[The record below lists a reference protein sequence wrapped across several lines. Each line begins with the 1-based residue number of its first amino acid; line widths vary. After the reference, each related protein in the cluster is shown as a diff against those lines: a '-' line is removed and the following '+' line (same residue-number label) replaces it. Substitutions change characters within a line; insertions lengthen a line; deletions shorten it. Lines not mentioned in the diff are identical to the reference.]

1 MPTARPLKGRFAA
14 YQLSRNREGGPITG
28 RVVPARLR
36 LPAALLAC
44 LAVTALVSAVL
55 WRQEQA
61 SVQSAA
67 RANARAAAAAIEERA
82 AAATLAVQGV
92 RAAYDSGPVERPAFV
107 RLARL
112 PLARPEVVAVGW
124 APRVPASER
133 SALEASEQIRI
144 GAPPDAA
151 ATYPLLLR
159 EPAFAGNDV
168 PDLGSDPTLG
178 PALRLARTSGEPL
191 LSAPVRL
198 AGDGRIGSYVF
209 VPVYASG
216 LPATTPGERLD
227 ALRGVVV
234 GALATD
240 VLVAEATAGLAHG
253 ATVRL
258 SEGAAILGG
267 EPVRSGAR
275 AQASVGGRTWTV
287 AVAAGEPSRVP
298 ALAAALVGGALALL
312 LGLFHRRLARLSAA
326 GRKLQSTLVRERK
339 RSQQKLRAVEERV
352 GETERAVA
360 LIADAASAVVLDVDG
375 DGNIVSCSAAA
386 QRLLGYEPDELVGST
401 IYELLHPDD
410 LLSPPSGPHRYRRR
424 DGTFVILDTSRLT
437 RRDALGFTSD
447 VVTVLREPGPDALLR
462 TAAQRIADA
471 VALEPDPIELYSIVT
486 EEVAAELKVPAV
498 SLVRFEGTGFGTVVG
513 ACAESADA
521 AWLTGT
527 TIDLDETTPAG
538 RVFADGKATAG
549 AAPLRVGARLWGALV
564 AEGADT
570 ADLVEL
576 AELVHGA
583 VAYADA
589 TARLSALTTR
599 DPLTNLPDHRAFQEQ
614 LRAEVRRAQ
623 RHERALALV
632 VLNLDGLRKLNE
644 EHGRLAA
651 DRVLAETA
659 RRLTSTVRAGE
670 VVSRLGADHFAWL
683 LPETEGLNGW
693 IAAERA
699 RRAISS
705 SPFDGVGV
713 VTASAGV
720 CDLEEVGGPEEL
732 LSLAEVAV
740 VHAKGSGGD
749 TTFRYSD
756 ELDADVAGGPED
768 GDGLQR
774 LRALA
779 RKLDAGEPGTEGH
792 SDRVALLAEKLA
804 VAAGWEPD
812 AAVRLSQAA
821 FVHDVGKLGI
831 DEQVLQKSGPLD
843 ADELEQI
850 RSHPATGAEIAID
863 ALDPE
868 QLSWVRHHHERWD
881 GAGYPGGLAAHAIPA
896 GAQLLAL
903 AEAWDSMTSSRLYGA
918 ALSIGDALAECRSG
932 NGSQF
937 APAAVAAL
945 ERLWTLGAL
954 NAADARATAE

>member
-1 MPTARPLKGRFAA
+1 M
-14 YQLSRNREGGPITG
+14 
-28 RVVPARLR
+28 PARLR
-36 LPAALLAC
+36 LPAALLTC
-44 LAVTALVSAVL
+44 LVVTGIVSAVL
-55 WRQEQA
+55 WRNEAA
-61 SVQSAA
+61 SLERASQ
-67 RANARAAAAAIEERA
+67 ANARAAAAAIEERA
-82 AAATLAVQGV
+82 AAATLAIQGV
-92 RAAYDSGPVERPAFV
+92 RAAYDSGPVEEAAFV

-124 APRVPASER
+124 APRVLAAER
-133 SALEASEQIRI
+133 AALEATEQIRI
-144 GAPPDAA
+144 GAPLDAV

-159 EPAFAGNDV
+159 EPALAGDDV
-168 PDLGSDPTLG
+168 ADLGSDPTLG
-178 PALRLARTSGEPL
+178 PALRLARTAGAPR
-191 LSAPVRL
+191 LSSPVRL
-198 AGDGRIGSYVF
+198 PGDGRIGSYVF

-216 LPATTPGERLD
+216 LPAETPGERRD

-234 GALATD
+234 GALATEI
-240 VLVAEATAGLAHG
+240 LVAEATAGLADS
-253 ATVRL
+253 TDVRL
-258 SEGAAILGG
+258 TEGSAVLGG
-267 EPVRSGAR
+267 APVRSGTR
-275 AQASVGGRTWTV
+275 AEASVGGRTWTV
-287 AVAAGEPSRVP
+287 AVATGSPTHFA

-312 LGLFHRRLARLSAA
+312 LGLFHRRLARLSTAA
-326 GRKLQSTLVRERK
+326 RKLQTTLVRERR

-352 GETERAVA
+352 GETERAIE
-360 LIADAASAVVLDVDG
+360 LIADAASAVVLDVDR

-386 QRLLGYEPDELVGST
+386 QRLLGYEPAELVGST

-424 DGTFVILDTSRLT
+424 DGTFVILETSRLT
-437 RRDALGFTSD
+437 RRDALGFVSD
-447 VVTVLREPGPDALLR
+447 VVTILRELEPDALLR

-486 EEVAAELKVPAV
+486 EEVAAELEVPAV
-498 SLVRFEGTGFGTVVG
+498 SLVRFESGGFGTVVG
-513 ACAESADA
+513 GYADSPDA
-521 AWLTGT
+521 AWPTGT
-527 TIDLDETTPAG
+527 TIDLDETSSAG
-538 RVFADGKATAG
+538 LVFVDGKATAG

-564 AEGADT
+564 AEGADNG
-570 ADLVEL
+570 ALVEL

-599 DPLTNLPDHRAFQEQ
+599 DPLTNLPDLRAFQEQ

-632 VLNLDGLRKLNE
+632 LVNIDGFRRLNE
-644 EHGRLAA
+644 QHGRLAA

-659 RRLTSTVRAGE
+659 RRLGSTVRAGE

-699 RRAISS
+699 RRAISAI
-705 SPFDGVGV
+705 PFAGVGP

-732 LSLAEVAV
+732 LGLAEVAV
-740 VHAKGSGGD
+740 VHAKAAGGD
-749 TTFRYSD
+749 ATFRYSD
-756 ELDADVAGGPED
+756 ELDADLANGPED
-768 GDGLQR
+768 GDGLRR

-779 RKLDAGEPGTEGH
+779 RKLDAEEPGTEGH

-804 VAAGWEPD
+804 VAAGWEAD

-821 FVHDVGKLGI
+821 YVHDVGKLAI
-831 DEQVLQKSGPLD
+831 DENVLHKSGPLD
-843 ADELEQI
+843 AEELEQI
-850 RSHPATGAEIAID
+850 RSHPETSAEIAVD

-881 GAGYPGGLAAHAIPA
+881 GAGYPSKLAAHAIPA

-918 ALSIGDALAECRSG
+918 ALAVGDALAECKRES
-932 NGSQF
+932 GSQF
-937 APAAVAAL
+937 APDAVAAL
-945 ERLWTLGAL
+945 ERLWALGAL
-954 NAADARATAE
+954 DGADARQSAKPSY